1 MKGYIICVYESINNK
16 NILNEYANKT
26 KVAVE
31 KYEGKFLVRGGKKI
45 TTEGK
50 DFVRTALIEFESFE
64 IAKNFFYSKEYQQAH
79 DLLKGTV
86 VRHHQIVEGF

>member
-1 MKGYIICVYESINNK
+1 MKGYIVCVYETINNK
-16 NILNEYANKT
+16 NTLNEYAVKT

-31 KYEGKFLVRGGKKI
+31 KYKGKFLVRGGQKI

-64 IAKNFFYSKEYQQAH
+64 IAKKFFYSKEYQEAH
-79 DLLKGTV
+79 DILKGTV

>member
-1 MKGYIICVYESINNK
+1 MKGYIVCVYESINNK

>member
-1 MKGYIICVYESINNK
+1 MKGYIVCVYETINNK
-16 NILNEYANKT
+16 NTLNEYAVKT

-31 KYEGKFLVRGGKKI
+31 KYKGKFLVRGGQKI

-50 DFVRTALIEFESFE
+50 DFVRTALIEFKSFE
-64 IAKNFFYSKEYQQAH
+64 IAKKFFYSKEYQEAH
-79 DLLKGTV
+79 DILKGTV